1 MTDEE
6 LEAEYNSARRDF
18 QEKYKIFEMLKEGVY
33 KRAKLVPSDIERL
46 QQAWNRYLPLRKKFK
61 GY

>member
-6 LEAEYNSARRDF
+6 LEAEYNAARREF
-18 QEKYKIFEMLKEGVY
+18 QEKYKIFEMLQGGTY
-33 KRAKLVPSDIERL
+33 KRQKLVPSDIERL

-61 GY
+61 GF

>member
-6 LEAEYNSARRDF
+6 LEAEYNTARREF
-18 QEKYKIFEMLKEGVY
+18 QEKYKIFEMLEEGTY
-33 KRAKLVPSDIERL
+33 KRKKLVPSDVERL

-61 GY
+61 GF

>member
-6 LEAEYNSARRDF
+6 LEAEYNAARREF
-18 QEKYKIFEMLKEGVY
+18 QEKYKIFEMLQEVTY
-33 KRAKLVPSDIERL
+33 KRKKLVPSDVERL

-61 GY
+61 GF